1 MAAQISENQLL
12 TTRLRLLP
20 FTENWL
26 EAIQAGS
33 HAFLTYTGYRL
44 PQPFTE
50 FPESFQATGAALSEE
65 KQDFPWVSFAF
76 LWEPVR
82 TYVGQG
88 GFKGRPDD
96 QGVVEIGYE
105 ISESFRS
112 MGFAHEAIGAFVHEA
127 FQHEEVRQVCA
138 HTLPDLNASNHL
150 LIKNKFVFDST
161 VTDEEDGPVWKW
173 VLRKAAY
180 QLSLR

>member
-1 MAAQISENQLL
+1 MIPHRSENQLI

-26 EAIQAGS
+26 EAILSGS
-33 HAFLTYTGYRL
+33 QGFLAYTGYRL

-50 FPESFQATGAALSEE
+50 FPESFQATRASLSKE

-76 LWEPVR
+76 LWDLER
-82 TYVGQG
+82 TYIGQG
-88 GFKGRPDD
+88 GFKGGPDEK
-96 QGVVEIGYE
+96 GVVEIGYE
-105 ISESFRS
+105 IAGTFRN
-112 MGFAHEAIGAFVHEA
+112 MGFAHEAIGALVHEA
-127 FQHEEVRQVCA
+127 FQHEEVRLICA

-150 LIKNKFVFDST
+150 LIKNQFVFDST

-180 QLSLR
+180 RLSAG